1 MSRRQGASYSPHPTY
16 MHSPFV
22 LRTAG
27 KEYETVKL
35 YLSADIEGTAGIDTW
50 DETEIGKEKYVY
62 FARQMTREVSAA
74 VEGAELS
81 GYETTVKDA
90 HDSARN
96 LDPAGL
102 PRSARLIRG
111 WTRDL
116 FCMMGGLD
124 QDRYDAVAF
133 TGYHSGATGGGNPL
147 SHTMSTSVQRV
158 RINGELASEFTI
170 NAYMAGL
177 LGIPVVFLSGDEAL
191 CRAAEAMIP
200 GIATVASKTGM
211 GGAVLS
217 RHPDV
222 VCDDIRRTVQAALSA
237 LHQEPDRRAACLP
250 VLPPR
255 FEMEVEYKDWNQ
267 AHRLSFYPGA
277 ASPDPQ
283 TVTFASSDYREV
295 MRFMHFCL

>member
-1 MSRRQGASYSPHPTY
+1 MNRSYASRVYVHSPRTLRSGASSK
-16 MHSPFV
+16 
-22 LRTAG
+22 
-27 KEYETVKL
+27 KEYENMKL
-35 YLSADIEGTAGIDTW
+35 YLSADIEGTAGIVTW
-50 DETEIGKEKYVY
+50 DETEIGRDTYPY
-62 FARQMTREVSAA
+62 FARQMTREVCAA
-74 VEGAELS
+74 AEGAELS

-102 PRSARLIRG
+102 PPSARLIRG

-133 TGYHSGATGGGNPL
+133 TGYHSDATSAGNPL
-147 SHTMSTSVQRV
+147 SHTMDTAVQCV
-158 RINGELASEFTI
+158 RINGEPASEFTI
-170 NAYMAGL
+170 NAYMAGM

-191 CRAAEAMIP
+191 CRAAERMIP

-211 GGAVLS
+211 GSAVIA

-222 VCDDIRRTVQAALSA
+222 VCDEIRRTVQAALSE
-237 LHQEPDRRAACLP
+237 LHQNPDRRAACLP
-250 VLPPR
+250 VMPAP
-255 FEMEVEYKDWNQ
+255 FEISVEYKDWNQ

-277 ASPDPQ
+277 TSPDAK
-283 TVTFASSDYREV
+283 TVAFASADYREI

>member
-50 DETEIGKEKYVY
+50 DETEIGKEKYAY

-200 GIATVASKTGM
+200 GIATVTSKTGM

-267 AHRLSFYPGA
+267 SHRLSFYPGA

>member
-1 MSRRQGASYSPHPTY
+1 METKDKILIVEDDETIAAFLIAVLEANGFDTIRASLGREAVTLISSHCPDLVLLDLSLPDMDGMEILAGLRKWSTLPVIVVSARGRERDKVIALDMGADDYLTK
-16 MHSPFV
+16 PFGPGELLARIRAALRHV
-22 LRTAG
+22 RTA
-27 KEYETVKL
+27 
-35 YLSADIEGTAGIDTW
+35 AGGEVGRT
-50 DETEIGKEKYVY
+50 GVY
-62 FARQMTREVSAA
+62 RCGDLEVDC
-74 VEGAELS
+74 V
-81 GYETTVKDA
+81 
-90 HDSARN
+90 R
-96 LDPAGL
+96 
-102 PRSARLIRG
+102 R
-111 WTRDL
+111 
-116 FCMMGGLD
+116 
-124 QDRYDAVAF
+124 
-133 TGYHSGATGGGNPL
+133 
-147 SHTMSTSVQRV
+147 RV

-200 GIATVASKTGM
+200 GIATVTSKTGM

-237 LHQEPDRRAACLP
+237 LHQEPARRAACLP